1 MIDAHN
7 HTFFSEDCDASLDSM
22 IESALSKGI
31 KHYTITDHLDL
42 DFQDKYYKFD
52 LNHDERKAAILA
64 AQEKYKE
71 KIEIY
76 YGLECGVQ
84 PHIIDEAEDI
94 IKKEGFDF
102 VIASMHTTHK
112 KDLYNQDFY
121 QGLTPLEAYK
131 AYIKEFTLCLDLMN
145 LYSVVGH
152 LDIVKRYDTALQHV
166 SLDDVKE
173 EIIELLKVVIKKG
186 KGIEINTSGYRDDFN
201 HAFPHPQI
209 LTWYKELGGNLIT
222 IGSDAHFPEKIAQYY
237 PQALECLESLG
248 FTKIAVFKSMVPTF
262 IDLNDVK
269 QALNLT

>member
-1 MIDAHN
+1 
-7 HTFFSEDCDASLDSM
+7 
-22 IESALSKGI
+22 
-31 KHYTITDHLDL
+31 
-42 DFQDKYYKFD
+42 
-52 LNHDERKAAILA
+52 
-64 AQEKYKE
+64 
-71 KIEIY
+71 
-76 YGLECGVQ
+76 
-84 PHIIDEAEDI
+84 
-94 IKKEGFDF
+94 
-102 VIASMHTTHK
+102 MHTTHK

-166 SLDDVKE
+166 SLNDVKE

-186 KGIEINTSGYRDDFN
+186 KGLEVNTSGYRDAFN

-209 LTWYKELGGNLIT
+209 LTWYKELGGDLIT